1 MDRFRRWLHPY
12 LRELLHG
19 AAYLGLMMVVILWL
33 GAGFHLYRF
42 KTQLIESLRLDSANL
57 ARAFEEDVVHSLR
70 EVDWTILLLRTY
82 YERNTDAFDFAGLT
96 RDLAN
101 VDGLTFQYVIIG
113 PDGIMR
119 MSTASTPGGPPLNL
133 ADREHFQAHVKSKDD
148 TLFVS
153 KPLLGKVTGK
163 WSIQLTRR
171 ITNPDGSF
179 GGVIVASV
187 DPIRFARLYDAIDIG
202 ARGDITLVGLD
213 GVVRSR
219 KGATE
224 DGAGQSI
231 AASDFF
237 RTIGGNGA
245 GSFREAS
252 PFDGVVRIGSY
263 LRVPGFPLI
272 VSVAFAEDEALIP
285 YHGELRLT
293 LGAAMGLTFLIL
305 AAVAFSTRNRVMFRA
320 TTDAL
325 QSAKQVALAQAQE
338 LKASDERE
346 ARFRRD
352 AAMRQDVQAFNEKL
366 LQSVKSFGTMIDGL
380 ARASELLSAAATRA
394 RESSGNVATAT
405 SRAANHVGEVAQVA
419 DQLASAANEIADKTK
434 ESSAIFHDAAKDAE
448 ITNTAVEGLNQ
459 AVRQIDSVVESI
471 QDIADQ
477 TNLLALN
484 ATIEAAR
491 AGQAG
496 KGFAVVAAEVK
507 ALSGQTSK
515 ATVGIRKQITAV
527 QDAGAASIGVLQSI
541 RKQIIAVEEISGR
554 VSAAVADHGS
564 SARGIA
570 SRIRLTASE
579 TAEVSKS
586 AKALAD
592 AAELSCR
599 SVAEVIQLAR
609 QLDDEAKRICRESD
623 NFFTALKSTPL
634 DAA

>member
-1 MDRFRRWLHPY
+1 MDRFRNWVHPY
-12 LRELLHG
+12 LRELPHG
-19 AAYLGLMMVVILWL
+19 AAYLGLMMIVIIWI

-42 KTQLIESLRLDSANL
+42 KTQLIESVRLNSANL

-82 YERNTDAFDFAGLT
+82 YQRNTSAFDFAGLT

-101 VDGLTFQYVIIG
+101 ADGRTFQYVIIG
-113 PDGIMR
+113 PDGVMR
-119 MSTASTPGGPPLNL
+119 MSTAATTGATVNL

-148 TLFVS
+148 SLFVS
-153 KPLLGKVTGK
+153 KPVLGKVTGK

-171 ITNPDGSF
+171 LTNPDGSF

-187 DPIRFARLYDAIDIG
+187 DPNRFSRLYDAIDVG
-202 ARGDITLVGLD
+202 AKGDITLVGLD

-219 KGATE
+219 KGAAE
-224 DGAGQSI
+224 DTAGQSI

-237 RTIGGNGA
+237 HTISSNSA
-245 GSFREAS
+245 GSFRDES
-252 PFDGVVRIGSY
+252 PFDRVMRVGSY

-272 VSVAFAEDEALIP
+272 VSVAFAEEEALAP
-285 YHGELRLT
+285 YRAELRLT
-293 LGAAMGLTFLIL
+293 LSAAIGLTLLIFV
-305 AAVAFSTRNRVMFRA
+305 AVAFSTRNRVTFRA

-325 QSAKQVALAQAQE
+325 QSAELVAQAQAQE
-338 LKASDERE
+338 LQASDERE

-352 AAMRQDVQAFNEKL
+352 AAMRQDIQTFNEKL
-366 LQSVKSFGTMIDGL
+366 LKSVKSFGAMIDGL
-380 ARASELLSAAATRA
+380 ARSSQLLSAAATRA

-405 SRAANHVGEVAQVA
+405 TRAAHHVGEVALVG
-419 DQLASAANEIADKTK
+419 DQLASAANEIADKTM
-434 ESSAIFHDAAKDAE
+434 ESSTIFHDAAKDAE
-448 ITNTAVEGLNQ
+448 TTNTAVEGLNQ

-496 KGFAVVAAEVK
+496 RGFAVVAAEVK
-507 ALSGQTSK
+507 ALAGQTSK
-515 ATVGIRKQITAV
+515 ATVDIRKQINAV

-541 RKQIIAVEEISGR
+541 RKQIVAVEEISGR
-554 VSAAVADHGS
+554 VNAAVADHGS
-564 SARGIA
+564 SAREIA
-570 SRIRLTASE
+570 SRIRLTAGE

-586 AKALAD
+586 AKALAE
-592 AAELSCR
+592 AAELSCQ

-609 QLDDEAKRICRESD
+609 QLDDEAKRICVESD
-623 NFFTALKSTPL
+623 NFFTALKSTRL